1 MFQEWM
7 DFRCQMLARYYE
19 EMATF
24 IHDLNPAVG
33 IITNPHTG
41 LSGYNT
47 AWDQGVDYPR
57 LVPHMQAA
65 WSEESNYPDV
75 TPDGILISEI
85 RTFLMAN
92 IFGARTLTYTGIP
105 GIGLLPDENHIKLQ
119 MSQSMAYGRQCL
131 GEIGTVYDLHKLPA
145 GARKYIQYF
154 HNKFDLYRDI
164 ESAADVA
171 ILHSYASLA
180 YNNDRPYQST
190 WLFEQAL
197 IQSQIPFDIIFDE
210 HLEDLSRYRALVL
223 ADQECLD
230 EKQCDLIRHFVQS
243 GGGVVATEFTS
254 LFTGRHVRRP
264 DFQLADLFQVK
275 APEFVLWVEDQP
287 LSIAP
292 VRNQVGSGRV
302 VYVPEVKPAI
312 AKPTGKPMTNEYWK
326 LPVNREELI
335 EAVRWACGGRLT
347 LEVHGAPL
355 TVTVN
360 LQKQRASGALQVHLV
375 NYDVKGKPN
384 LDNIELSLRLS
395 SITIPHVTVFSPDS
409 SEVRS
414 IENVMHEGIL
424 KFRLPSLEFYSVAQI
439 R

>member
-1 MFQEWM
+1 VKSAPFTTSTNFPQ
-7 DFRCQMLARYYE
+7 ARVS
-19 EMATF
+19 T
-24 IHDLNPAVG
+24 
-33 IITNPHTG
+33 
-41 LSGYNT
+41 
-47 AWDQGVDYPR
+47 
-57 LVPHMQAA
+57 
-65 WSEESNYPDV
+65 
-75 TPDGILISEI
+75 
-85 RTFLMAN
+85 
-92 IFGARTLTYTGIP
+92 
-105 GIGLLPDENHIKLQ
+105 
-119 MSQSMAYGRQCL
+119 
-131 GEIGTVYDLHKLPA
+131 
-145 GARKYIQYF
+145 
-154 HNKFDLYRDI
+154 FDLYRDI

-355 TVTVN
+355 TVTANLLRQRGSEAIQLHWVN
-360 LQKQRASGALQVHLV
+360 FDVAGHPKIENITISFQLPAKKTDPQV
-375 NYDVKGKPN
+375 
-384 LDNIELSLRLS
+384 RLYS
-395 SITIPHVTVFSPDS
+395 PDREETRSITPVIQH
-409 SEVRS
+409 
-414 IENVMHEGIL
+414 G
-424 KFRLPSLEFYSVAQI
+424 RLECELPQVQFYSLLEI